1 MSDPKQATT
10 DFGPAVARQA
20 RDLVA
25 ELQSRRPAET
35 ERGDVAFTAMLQA
48 LNATSDH
55 CDGLSSSDL
64 RSVLLSL
71 MVTLSCAIVDTDS
84 LESPFGMTTR
94 PPNLTAA
101 RLVLLAARTQRAAD
115 ASRSLTT
122 TRPFV
127 RSQQPARDPSAS

>member
-1 MSDPKQATT
+1 MSDPKQAST

-20 RDLVA
+20 RDMVA
-25 ELQSRRPAET
+25 ELQSRMPAET

-71 MVTLSCAIVDTDS
+71 MVTLSCGIVDSEAIGGRNVQGITA
-84 LESPFGMTTR
+84 LR
-94 PPNLTAA
+94 LLLLAQLTERAA
-101 RLVLLAARTQRAAD
+101 REL
-115 ASRSLTT
+115 RSLPTD
-122 TRPFV
+122 RPFV
-127 RSQQPARDPSAS
+127 RSQQPAPDPSAS